1 MTDDLCMIV
10 KTSLFVTEKGEL
22 FHTEM

>member
-1 MTDDLCMIV
+1 MIV

-22 FHTEM
+22 FRAEV

>member
-22 FHTEM
+22 FRAEV